1 MVEDDTFT
9 YQVKQQRR
17 EPPANTAVHSLI
29 TKERTQKLD
38 LLIHLLSNLSQSLVV
53 CGPEGIGKTMLL
65 TMLQE
70 RKTDLWQY
78 CFMQG
83 NADLSF
89 EAIQNQLAKSISQ
102 DKSVQSLSMA
112 LARYEGRHKQ
122 VVLIVDNA
130 GELVPGLITAIIQYA
145 SANPVLKVIFAL
157 THDELQVKRGSDRA
171 VDNCH
176 IVEIPTLSEKQCGD
190 FLRLLSLKPAANLSL
205 KAISDHMIA
214 HIYRETHGVPGR
226 IISEL
231 PGLSD
236 VKQEGNLKWTVVVP
250 AVALAAVAAIAWGI
264 QWLAPSVLAP
274 GGIALPS
281 NLPSIAVENAAKSPG
296 AVMLQLKNKDEK
308 VAAPAFVEPIADNG
322 ETAPLRPE
330 SQIMLALPPAQPVT
344 SGGAE
349 MPIKQQYAVKDA
361 LAPSVEVKNRPDRQQ
376 SFTPMPF
383 GNEQKKP
390 EPPVLD
396 DTALNDSGAPGVK
409 NQAIKAQVGVA
420 DSAEI
425 DRKLANKGPDVTP
438 VKAAERLE
446 INKNNSNEALTAGK
460 QQIIQPPQKPVEAV
474 ATTQQAEAEELFAS
488 TFTLQLMVLSKQ
500 ESVDAILNKYPSIKS
515 GIRVITAMANGQQK
529 FILEYGSYP
538 DSASA
543 NKARQSLPAEFRKA
557 LARKTSSTKH
567 R

>member
-9 YQVKQQRR
+9 YHVKQQRR
-17 EPPANTAVHSLI
+17 EPPADTAVHSLI

-78 CFMQG
+78 CSLQG

-145 SANPVLKVIFAL
+145 AANPVLKVIFAL

-205 KAISDHMIA
+205 KAISDNMIA

-236 VKQEGNLKWTVVVP
+236 VKQEGKLKWTVVVP
-250 AVALAAVAAIAWGI
+250 AVAVAAVAVIAWGI

-274 GGIALPS
+274 GGI

-296 AVMLQLKNKDEK
+296 AVMLPLKNKDEK
-308 VAAPAFVEPIADNG
+308 VAAPAFVEPIANNG

-349 MPIKQQYAVKDA
+349 MPINQQYAVKDA

-376 SFTPMPF
+376 SFTPMPL
-383 GNEQKKP
+383 GSEQKKP

-396 DTALNDSGAPGVK
+396 DSAMNDSGAPGVK
-409 NQAIKAQVGVA
+409 NQAIKAQVELA

-425 DRKLANKGPDVTP
+425 DRKPANKGPDVTP
-438 VKAAERLE
+438 VKTAERLE
-446 INKNNSNEALTAGK
+446 INKKINSNEALTAGK
-460 QQIIQPPQKPVEAV
+460 QQIMQPPQKPVEAA
-474 ATTQQAEAEELFAS
+474 ATTQQAESEELLAS

-515 GIRVITAMANGQQK
+515 GIRVINALANGQQK

-543 NKARQSLPAEFRKA
+543 NKARQSLPPEFRKA
-557 LARKTSSTKH
+557 LVRKTSSTKH

>member
-9 YQVKQQRR
+9 YHVKQQRR
-17 EPPANTAVHSLI
+17 EPPADTAVHSLI

-78 CFMQG
+78 CSLQG

-145 SANPVLKVIFAL
+145 AANPVLKVIFAL

-205 KAISDHMIA
+205 KAISDNMIA

-236 VKQEGNLKWTVVVP
+236 VKQEGKLKWTVVVP
-250 AVALAAVAAIAWGI
+250 AVAVAAVAAIAWGI

-274 GGIALPS
+274 AGI
-281 NLPSIAVENAAKSPG
+281 NLPSIAVGNTAKSSG
-296 AVMLQLKNKDEK
+296 AVMLPLKNKDEK
-308 VAAPAFVEPIADNG
+308 VAAPAFVEPIANNG
-322 ETAPLRPE
+322 ETAPVRPE

-349 MPIKQQYAVKDA
+349 MPINQQYAVKDA
-361 LAPSVEVKNRPDRQQ
+361 LAPPVEVKNGPDRQQ
-376 SFTPMPF
+376 SFTPMPL
-383 GNEQKKP
+383 GSEQKKP

-396 DTALNDSGAPGVK
+396 DSAMNDSGAPGVK
-409 NQAIKAQVGVA
+409 NQAIKAQVELA
-420 DSAEI
+420 DSTEI
-425 DRKLANKGPDVTP
+425 GRKPANKGPDVTP
-438 VKAAERLE
+438 VKTAERLE
-446 INKNNSNEALTAGK
+446 INKKINSNEALTAGK
-460 QQIIQPPQKPVEAV
+460 QQIMQPPQKPVEAA
-474 ATTQQAEAEELFAS
+474 ATAQQAESEELLAS

-515 GIRVITAMANGQQK
+515 GIRVINALANGQQK

-543 NKARQSLPAEFRKA
+543 NKARQSLPPEFRKA
-557 LARKTSSTKH
+557 LVRKTSSTKH

>member
-1 MVEDDTFT
+1 
-9 YQVKQQRR
+9 
-17 EPPANTAVHSLI
+17 
-29 TKERTQKLD
+29 
-38 LLIHLLSNLSQSLVV
+38 
-53 CGPEGIGKTMLL
+53 ML
-65 TMLQE
+65 
-70 RKTDLWQY
+70 
-78 CFMQG
+78 
-83 NADLSF
+83 
-89 EAIQNQLAKSISQ
+89 
-102 DKSVQSLSMA
+102 
-112 LARYEGRHKQ
+112 
-122 VVLIVDNA
+122 
-130 GELVPGLITAIIQYA
+130 P
-145 SANPVLKVIFAL
+145 
-157 THDELQVKRGSDRA
+157 
-171 VDNCH
+171 
-176 IVEIPTLSEKQCGD
+176 
-190 FLRLLSLKPAANLSL
+190 
-205 KAISDHMIA
+205 
-214 HIYRETHGVPGR
+214 
-226 IISEL
+226 
-231 PGLSD
+231 
-236 VKQEGNLKWTVVVP
+236 
-250 AVALAAVAAIAWGI
+250 
-264 QWLAPSVLAP
+264 
-274 GGIALPS
+274 
-281 NLPSIAVENAAKSPG
+281 
-296 AVMLQLKNKDEK
+296 LKNKDEK

-361 LAPSVEVKNRPDRQQ
+361 LAPSVEVKNRPDPQQ

-420 DSAEI
+420 DSVEI
-425 DRKLANKGPDVTP
+425 NRKLADKGPDVTP

-460 QQIIQPPQKPVEAV
+460 QQITQPLQKPVEAV
-474 ATTQQAEAEELFAS
+474 ATTQQAEAEELLAS